1 MVLFEIYQIKV
12 FAKIHSPEISILR
25 PNGDFE
31 ILKFTENVNS
41 MVLGQARNEKVFPQ
55 TNSQNSVKKGF

>member
-1 MVLFEIYQIKV
+1 MVLFEIYRIKV
-12 FAKIHSPEISILR
+12 FPEIHSPEIPILR
-25 PNGDFE
+25 PNGAFE

-41 MVLGQARNEKVFPQ
+41 TVLGQARNEKVFPQ